1 MRTTIKDNTV
11 GSREVMSITI
21 RQRNIILG
29 LMLGDGHLEKNGRF
43 ARLRIDQNLKHKD
56 YINWL
61 YQELKN
67 IVPSKPRI
75 IQEKDRRTLNVY
87 TRLHFS
93 TYSNAQLYK
102 WRNIFYVNNRK
113 IVPLNIGEMLNHKI
127 SLAVWF
133 MDDGYKRNDCAAV
146 RLNTDAFSHFEQ
158 ELLVQCLEKNF
169 KIKARIHKKGSWF
182 NIYIPKDEANKF
194 CRLVKPYI
202 LPSFR
207 YKLL

>member
-1 MRTTIKDNTV
+1 M
-11 GSREVMSITI
+11 GSREVMSISI

-29 LMLGDGHLEKNGRF
+29 LILGDGHLENNGRF
-43 ARLRIDQNLKHKD
+43 ARLRIDQSLKHKD
-56 YINWL
+56 YVNWL
-61 YQELKN
+61 YNELRGM
-67 IVPSKPRI
+67 VPSKPRI
-75 IQEKDRRTLNVY
+75 IQEKDKRTLKVY

-93 TYSNAQLYK
+93 TYSNARFYK
-102 WRNIFYVNNRK
+102 WRRVFYCYNRK
-113 IVPLNIGEMLNHKI
+113 IVPSGIMNMLNNKI

-146 RLNTDAFSHFEQ
+146 RLNTDAFTYSEQ
-158 ELLVQCLEKNF
+158 ELLIRCLEKNF
-169 KIKARIHKKGSWF
+169 KIKARIHKKGKWF
-182 NIYIPKDEANKF
+182 NIYIPKDEADKF

>member
-1 MRTTIKDNTV
+1 M

-29 LMLGDGHLEKNGRF
+29 LILGDGHLENNGRF
-43 ARLRIDQNLKHKD
+43 VRLRIDQNLKHKD

-61 YQELKN
+61 YNELRGM
-67 IVPSKPRI
+67 VPSKPRI
-75 IQEKDRRTLNVY
+75 IQEKDKRTLKVY

-93 TYSNAQLYK
+93 TYSNVRFYK
-102 WRNIFYVNNRK
+102 WHRIFYINNRK
-113 IVPLNIGEMLNHKI
+113 IVPKGMVNMLNHKI

-146 RLNTDAFSHFEQ
+146 RLNTDAFTYSEQ
-158 ELLVQCLEKNF
+158 KLLIRCLEKNF
-169 KIKARIHKKGSWF
+169 KIKARIHKKGKWF
-182 NIYIPKDEANKF
+182 NIYIPKDEADKF